1 MGLGEPVAFNPG
13 LKCNASIGIDC
24 HSNNSG
30 DILSQLRLGMQ
41 HARGAENARAVE
53 AGEYPRVKIQ
63 LEEVFNLGTIQGA
76 RAVNMAE
83 KIGSIE
89 VGKLADLVVFNATSP
104 NMVCVVEE
112 NPVAAILL
120 HANAG
125 DIEVVIVDGIIRKE
139 AGQLVDVGVLGEMNG
154 EVVEFLAPGEVSK
167 QLSESRR
174 NIIERA
180 RGQDVARGMEFLY
193 KTFG

>member
-1 MGLGEPVAFNPG
+1 
-13 LKCNASIGIDC
+13 
-24 HSNNSG
+24 
-30 DILSQLRLGMQ
+30 MQ